1 LLSTQQ
7 ERTKLHWD
15 NIAQGQYLRSPSIYG
30 LGIVTMIMSDV
41 KLGYNM
47 LTGFYGFSIIV
58 YGFYLNHRNANP
70 KHKDGS
76 GTGGSESGGNSGG
89 GGDAGDTKEAI
100 RIGVDGVVG
109 GDV

>member
-1 LLSTQQ
+1 MKANYTVGALTI
-7 ERTKLHWD
+7 WFGMVV
-15 NIAQGQYLRSPSIYG
+15 IAIS
-30 LGIVTMIMSDV
+30 MIMSDV